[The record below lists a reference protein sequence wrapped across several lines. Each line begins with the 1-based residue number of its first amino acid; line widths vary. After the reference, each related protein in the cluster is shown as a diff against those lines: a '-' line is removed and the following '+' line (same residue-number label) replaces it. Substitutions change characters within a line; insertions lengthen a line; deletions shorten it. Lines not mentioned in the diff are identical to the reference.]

1 MSQGT
6 LLEMKTEE
14 IFSIFEPVEGLNTV
28 YYGKVRNGKTYAA
41 TADILELLERGEI
54 VYANWNIDFEGL
66 DERKS
71 FARVLMKFLFGK
83 PIFYNF
89 KKDNFHYMYLTVFN
103 KPEFLGELNRL
114 VGVHIFIDEGQWIF
128 NSHLKTDDLDSRRL
142 ILEGGHYC
150 RTLNVITQRPQNI
163 LKDIRSQVHIWY
175 KCEKVFQ
182 YRKIIRFVRWEIEDM
197 QDDLPLDP
205 DDMEK
210 KPPSKGYWGSSKV
223 FNAYNTHG
231 RRSPD
236 AKVLVP
242 QFEAYEYTQF
252 EKIKL
257 LFQLL
262 IPSEAFA
269 RLRQRLRAEPVPEE
283 LKKTTNYSLND
294 LT

>member
-89 KKDNFHYMYLTVFN
+89 KKENFHYIDLTVFN

-114 VGVHIFIDEGQWIF
+114 VGVHLFIDEGQWVLP
-128 NSHLKTDDLDSRRL
+128 SLDKNFSPEL
-142 ILEGGHYC
+142 VEKMKLVLHGGHYC
-150 RTLNVITQRPQNI
+150 RSLNIITQRPVNI
-163 LKDIRSQVHIWY
+163 SKTTRSQINTWFL
-175 KCEKVFQ
+175 CEKLMSWPFLLF
-182 YRKIIRFVRWEIEDM
+182 RKSSISDM
-197 QDDLPLDP
+197 VDDLPDETSVDSVKL
-205 DDMEK
+205 
-210 KPPSKGYWGSSKV
+210 YWPWNNRRV
-223 FNAYNTHG
+223 FGAYNTHG
-231 RRSPD
+231 MRGKDAIESVVDFEVYVSSFWERLGLLWSLLRPWGRRRLTPTSPPADEQEPD
-236 AKVLVP
+236 A
-242 QFEAYEYTQF
+242 
-252 EKIKL
+252 L
-257 LFQLL
+257 L
-262 IPSEAFA
+262 
-269 RLRQRLRAEPVPEE
+269 
-283 LKKTTNYSLND
+283 T
-294 LT
+294 